1 MRSKAVHKACP
12 FLILNWKLMRNLQG
26 RLDLCSINTATLGH
40 REPLSR
46 TIDRIARAGFGGIAP
61 WRREVEEGDVAQ
73 FARQIK
79 ALELTVTGYCRS
91 TYLPGATAAEFAANV
106 EANRAALRDAAV
118 LGARCFVMVAGG
130 MVTGSRDLDG
140 ARSQVVD
147 GLSMLMETARDC
159 NVPLAL
165 EPLHP
170 MYAANRAVVNTLAQ
184 AVNICEAVDP
194 DRSGLIGVAVDVYHC
209 WWDPE
214 LTASIAAAGQKQR
227 ILAYHVCDW
236 MYETQ
241 DMLLDRGMMGDG
253 VIDLPAVRSEIE
265 RAGYEGLVETEI
277 FSAQNWWRREPDE
290 VLAVCAERLQTVC

>member
-1 MRSKAVHKACP
+1 MRT
-12 FLILNWKLMRNLQG
+12 LQR

-40 REPLSR
+40 REPLGR

-79 ALELTVTGYCRS
+79 ALGLSVTGYCRS
-91 TYLPGATAAEFAANV
+91 TGLPAATSAEFHANV
-106 EANRAALRDAAV
+106 EANRAALRDAAT

-130 MVTGSRDLDG
+130 MVPGSRDLEG
-140 ARSQVVD
+140 ARTQVVE
-147 GLSMLMETARDC
+147 GLSMLMETAREYG
-159 NVPLAL
+159 VPLAL

-184 AVNICEAVDP
+184 ALTICETVDP
-194 DRSGLIGVAVDVYHC
+194 DRSGLIGVAIDVHHC
-209 WWDPE
+209 WWDPQ
-214 LTASIAAAGQKQR
+214 LTASIAAAGQARR

-236 MYETQ
+236 LHDTQ

-253 VIDLPAVRSEIE
+253 IIDLAAVRSCVE
-265 RAGYEGLVETEI
+265 RAGYDGLVETEI
-277 FSAQNWWRREPDE
+277 FSAQNWWRREPHE
-290 VLAVCAERLQTVC
+290 ILAVCAERLQTVC